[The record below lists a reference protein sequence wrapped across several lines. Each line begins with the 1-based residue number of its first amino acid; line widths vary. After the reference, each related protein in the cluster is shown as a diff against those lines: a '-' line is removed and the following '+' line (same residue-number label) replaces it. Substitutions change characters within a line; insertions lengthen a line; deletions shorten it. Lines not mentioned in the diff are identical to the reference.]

1 MSRSEQDADLIFRS
15 AFLTGTLLVAVMMI
29 IVSLIL
35 E

>member
-1 MSRSEQDADLIFRS
+1 MPHSEQDADLFFRS
-15 AFLTGTLLVAVMMI
+15 VFLAGTLLVAVMMF